1 MPTYV
6 YESIPVG
13 DEVPE
18 RFEVFQGMN
27 DERILVHPETGD
39 PVRRV
44 ITGGLAVMGK
54 PIRRS
59 TVVNKTLAAATPCGC
74 SRTTLA
80 QNIRPNN
87 NKPRLATGKTC
98 HSHGARPH
106 RH

>member
-6 YESIPVG
+6 YESIPAG
-13 DEVPE
+13 DETPE

-27 DERILVHPETGD
+27 EERILVHPETGG

-44 ITGGLAVMGK
+44 ITGGLAIMGK

-59 TVVNKTLAAATPCGC
+59 TVVNKSLAAATPCGC
-74 SRTTLA
+74 SRTALA
-80 QNIRPNN
+80 QSVRPRN
-87 NKPRLATGKTC
+87 NKPRLSAGKSC
-98 HSHGARPH
+98 HSHGSRSH